1 MDAGRDRDTAAIA
14 IESRWCRLRWY
25 RRCAGRPSKIYDTRQ
40 PTRRR
45 RASVER
51 RCIARRDGRT
61 DLVLQ
66 QLLEPLGA
74 SIRTVQCLESE
85 HARIVQTAVLV
96 RRPRH
101 EELGAV
107 AGAQLAEPADLLD
120 EHPRPIP
127 FLVEAEYEYRICVA
141 DALTHLAK
149 LHLFFWIGEIEGEYF
164 SSGVPEGGLDGI
176 PKHLASTLVLRKI
189 RADDG
194 ELFGAR
200 AGLLGRRIE
209 SRADVGRERLHIGVL
224 KGDIR
229 APRLGR

>member
-61 DLVLQ
+61 ELVLQ

-85 HARIVQTAVLV
+85 NARIVQPAVFV
-96 RRPRH
+96 GRPRH

-127 FLVEAEYEYRICVA
+127 FLVEAEHEYRIRVA
-141 DALTHLAK
+141 DALPDLSK
-149 LHLFFWIGEIEGEYF
+149 LHRFLCIAEIEGEYF
-164 SSGVPEGGLDGI
+164 SSGVTEGGLDGV
-176 PKHLASTLVLRKI
+176 PKHLAPIPVPRNI
-189 RADDG
+189 RTDDG
-194 ELFGAR
+194 ELFDACG
-200 AGLLGRRIE
+200 GL
-209 SRADVGRERLHIGVL
+209 
-224 KGDIR
+224 
-229 APRLGR
+229 P